1 MAISINRLVGICM
14 PTYYDRGKAFL
25 GPLVSSSLVLKVINV
40 ENTGITV
47 DFKRYTLYKALFEKF
62 RPFNF

>member
-25 GPLVSSSLVLKVINV
+25 GPLVSDSLVLKVMNV

-47 DFKRYTLYKALFEKF
+47 DFLYKAHLI
-62 RPFNF
+62 